1 LSLSLPPVLDFT
13 RPELQRA
20 LLICRALIEP
30 QGGRLELS
38 QDDDTLLRVELRLP
52 AESPAPIQE

>member
-1 LSLSLPPVLDFT
+1 MWMPAVLDFK

-30 QGGRLELS
+30 QGGSLAFGQE
-38 QDDDTLLRVELRLP
+38 DTGLLRFQLTLP
-52 AESPAPIQE
+52 AEPGDEPG

>member
-1 LSLSLPPVLDFT
+1 LDFT

-30 QGGRLELS
+30 QGGSLAFG
-38 QDDDTLLRVELRLP
+38 QDDAGLLRLKLSLP
-52 AESPAPIQE
+52 AEPGEESG